1 MNGIGRNFFK
11 LDDTNFNALMEA
23 AKVLIERDPCFR
35 RFLLDSGAASAGAG
49 PPPRC
54 AAVP

>member
-1 MNGIGRNFFK
+1 VNGIGRNFFK